1 MRRSIGSLALGLAA
15 ALMSAPVIGQPAPGP
30 GEIRGAATVH
40 TAASLAAA
48 WAQASVAL
56 PASVTGAAPFLG
68 RWKDMPKGSGAK
80 VPVIVFL
87 HGSSGLGL
95 KAIGEWQAWLA
106 SLGYASVAPDSFALP
121 DRVVYGSPVDKEF
134 YEKIHALRASEIAPA
149 AAALATVGWADEKR
163 LALAGSSEGAP
174 AVARY
179 AGPEFAAR
187 LIYAWSCEDNYF
199 VQSHATRLLPDQ
211 PVLNVISAVDP
222 FFSLQNKY
230 LGNPDAKGH
239 CAAAFAGAK
248 QATIVV
254 IPGAP
259 HTLLTLPQTKAATR
273 GFLKDAFGE

>member
-80 VPVIVFL
+80 VPVVVFL

-121 DRVVYGSPVDKEF
+121 DRAVYGSPVDKEF
-134 YEKIHALRASEIAPA
+134 YEKIHALRASEI
-149 AAALATVGWADEKR
+149 
-163 LALAGSSEGAP
+163 AP

-199 VQSHATRLLPDQ
+199 VQGHATRLLPDQ

-259 HTLLTLPQTKAATR
+259 HTLLTLPQTKAVTR
-273 GFLKDAFGE
+273 SFLKDAFGE